1 MALEY
6 VKTKLT
12 KDESVNLVL
21 EDEEAKKVL
30 SAWRVLP
37 LTVKDFNVRDTVD
50 PVAVLA
56 TLWAHASVNIA
67 ELSKLSTI
75 PETRAKTIFERLR
88 AAYLIWPDGTITDLG
103 IKLLN
108 ADRTAYLNSRIP
120 KWRK

>member
-1 MALEY
+1 
-6 VKTKLT
+6 
-12 KDESVNLVL
+12 
-21 EDEEAKKVL
+21 
-30 SAWRVLP
+30 
-37 LTVKDFNVRDTVD
+37 VRDTAD

-56 TLWAHASVNIA
+56 TLWANASVNMA